1 MRKGFPGQV
10 RKARNH
16 LGVQG
21 QPPGGGGVSTG
32 ISSKYPDTR
41 WPHGRQV
48 GPAAGGSCVLCRV
61 VVRVPDS
68 KLWRAQTSRAKA
80 FISGNRPPAGRHSYQ
95 LHNWVV
101 GFLCV
106 PHPTRELLGGWPCL
120 TCTTAAP
127 EPAAGWPESTNV
139 CSTPDRCCSC
149 RQGACVQWAPGVG
162 RSVSRTG
169 GNSAER
175 TPVAVTALRPHP
187 SGTDGNPVTKEKF
200 PGIKIR
206 RPVSRS

>member
-1 MRKGFPGQV
+1 MRKGVPGQV

-21 QPPGGGGVSTG
+21 QPPRGGGVHRD

-48 GPAAGGSCVLCRV
+48 GPAAEGSCVLCRV

-80 FISGNRPPAGRHSYQ
+80 FISGNRPPADGHSYQ

-127 EPAAGWPESTNV
+127 EPGAGGQSPQMSAPRLIAAAAADKGPVYSGHLV
-139 CSTPDRCCSC
+139 
-149 RQGACVQWAPGVG
+149 WAAPSAGPGE
-162 RSVSRTG
+162 T
-169 GNSAER
+169 AER

-187 SGTDGNPVTKEKF
+187 SETDGNPVTREKF

-206 RPVSRS
+206 RSVSGS